1 MVRNWLGGVALALS
15 WLTVLPARGPAE
27 IDRTVGRR
35 AISAAPIAGATLAA
49 VAAATCLGATAVG
62 VPPLVT
68 GLLCV
73 GVLAVGSRGMHVDG
87 LSDTADGLGC
97 YGPPERARE
106 VMHSGGA
113 GPFGVV
119 ALFVVLGL
127 QAASFGTLAA
137 AHGWWAV
144 AFAVFTGRVAVVV
157 ACRSGVHA
165 APGSGF
171 GSLVSGTQGVAP
183 IALWSLA
190 AVAAASVCVPGPVWA
205 GPLVVAV
212 VLVAT
217 VFFTRHCAARFGGM
231 NGDVLGAVS
240 EGTVAAV
247 AVVAASLL

>member
-1 MVRNWLGGVALALS
+1 MVRNWLGAVALALS

-27 IDRTVGRR
+27 IDRTVAGR
-35 AISAAPIAGATLAA
+35 AISMAPVAGCTLAA
-49 VAAATCLGATAVG
+49 AAAATCLGAAALG
-62 VPPLVT
+62 APPLVT

-73 GVLAVGSRGMHVDG
+73 GVLTVGTRGMHIDG

-113 GPFGVV
+113 GPFGVA
-119 ALFVVLGL
+119 ALVVVLGL
-127 QAASFGTLAA
+127 QAASFGALAD
-137 AHGWWAV
+137 AHAWWAV
-144 AFAVFTGRVAVVV
+144 TCAVFTGRVAVVA
-157 ACRSGVHA
+157 ACRRGVSA

-171 GSLVSGTQGVAP
+171 GALVSGTQGFVP

-190 AVAAASVCVPGPVWA
+190 AASLSAVCLPGPLWA
-205 GPLVVAV
+205 GPLVVVV
-212 VLVAT
+212 VLVAAV
-217 VFFTRHCAARFGGM
+217 VFARHCSARFGGM

-247 AVVAASLL
+247 AVAAATLI

>member
-1 MVRNWLGGVALALS
+1 MVRAWPAGVALALS

-27 IDRTVGRR
+27 IDRTVAGR
-35 AISAAPIAGATLAA
+35 AISAAPIAGALLAA
-49 VAAATCLGATAVG
+49 AAATVCGLGSAVG
-62 VPPLVT
+62 APPLVT

-73 GVLAVGSRGMHVDG
+73 GALAVGTRGMHVDG

-119 ALFVVLGL
+119 ALVVVLGL
-127 QAASFGTLAA
+127 QAASFGALADTHA
-137 AHGWWAV
+137 WWAV

-157 ACRSGVHA
+157 ACRRGVPA

-171 GSLVSGTQGVAP
+171 GALVSGTQGVVP
-183 IALWSLA
+183 VALWPLS
-190 AVAAASVCVPGPVWA
+190 AVVLSVVCLPGPVWA
-205 GPLVVAV
+205 GPLVVIV
-212 VLVAT
+212 VLVAAV
-217 VFFTRHCAARFGGM
+217 VFARHCVARFGGM

-247 AVVAASLL
+247 AVAAASLL